1 MSSAPTDP
9 LAPRQATTHTAARN
23 RAAAD
28 GLPWDDDADFGDIS
42 RGLVA
47 PLPDGGVITDDAG
60 RVVWDL
66 SRFGFVRDVEAP
78 DTVHPSLWRQ
88 TQLLTEAGLYKV
100 TDGVYQVRSA
110 DLSNI
115 DFIEGESGIVV
126 VDPLISA
133 ETARAALDLYY
144 EHRGRRPVVAVIYT
158 HSHIDHYGG
167 ALGVVDPAEVAAGRV
182 RVVAPEGFTEAALS
196 ENVIAGTAMTRRATY
211 MYGAL
216 LPPGPRGGVSPGLGL
231 AISLGRQG
239 FVEPTDLVTE
249 PVQELVLDGVRF
261 VFMLAPDTEAPAEML
276 FHLPERRAL
285 CSAEDATHTLHNL
298 YTLRGAR
305 TRDAKAWAYYVNR
318 AIELFGDET
327 DVVFAQH
334 HWPTWGHDRALD
346 FLRAQR
352 DAYQFLHD
360 QTLRLANH
368 GQTMLEI
375 AEQLDFPSSLGDRWC
390 NRSYYG
396 SVSHNVKAVYNLYLG
411 YFDGNPAT
419 LHQLPPVEASER
431 YVEFMGGAD
440 AVLERAGASFEEGD
454 YRWVAQVVNHVVF
467 ADPANQDARRLQ
479 ADALEQLG
487 YQTENGVWRNFYLTG
502 AQELRYGLLEGL
514 PHPEPIGPDTLA
526 RVPLDLL
533 LDYLGVRLDGPAADG
548 TELVVNLVA
557 RDTGATRVL
566 ELRNSVLRH
575 SAGPADPGAAATL
588 TLDELV
594 LRQVAAGAR
603 TFSAALD
610 DGAAELAGDAGAL
623 DALDALLDTFA
634 FWFPMVEP

>member
-1 MSSAPTDP
+1 MPPDPVDQPKAASAATRALHDRRRDELPYGDTTD
-9 LAPRQATTHTAARN
+9 AEDAR
-23 RAAAD
+23 
-28 GLPWDDDADFGDIS
+28 

-47 PLPDGGVITDDAG
+47 PLPDDGVITDEAG

-66 SRFGFVRDVEAP
+66 SRFGFVRDAEAP

-88 TQLLTEAGLYKV
+88 TQLLTEAGLFEV
-100 TDGVYQVRSA
+100 TEGVYQVRSA

-115 DFIEGESGIVV
+115 DFIEGDTGIVV

-133 ETARAALDLYY
+133 ETARAALELYY
-144 EHRGRRPVVAVIYT
+144 AHRGRRPVVAVIYT

-167 ALGVVDPAEVAAGRV
+167 VLGVVDPADVASGQV
-182 RVVAPEGFTEAALS
+182 RIVAPEGFTEAALS
-196 ENVIAGTAMTRRATY
+196 ENVIAGTAMARRATY

-239 FVEPTDLVTE
+239 FVAPTDLITE

-305 TRDAKAWAYYVNR
+305 TRDAKSWAYYLNR

-334 HWPTWGHDRALD
+334 HWPTWGKDRALA

-375 AEQLDFPSSLGDRWC
+375 AEQLDFPSSLGRWWC
-390 NRSYYG
+390 NRGYYG

-411 YFDGNPAT
+411 YFDANPAT

-431 YVEFMGGAD
+431 YVEYMGGAD
-440 AVLERAGASFEEGD
+440 AVLERARTSFDAGE

-467 ADPANQDARRLQ
+467 ADPSNQDARRLQ

-514 PHPEPIGPDTLA
+514 PHPEAIGPDTLA
-526 RVPLDLL
+526 LVPLDLL

-548 TELVVNLVA
+548 LEIVVNLHA

-575 SAGPADPGAAATL
+575 SEGPDDAAGAATV
-588 TLDELV
+588 TLDEIV
-594 LRQVAAGAR
+594 LRSVAAGVT
-603 TFSAALD
+603 TFAAAVA
-610 DGAAELAGDAGAL
+610 DGTAEVSGDAGAL
-623 DALDALLDTFA
+623 DQLDALFDSFA
-634 FWFPMVEP
+634 FWFPIVEP

>member
-1 MSSAPTDP
+1 MPTDP
-9 LAPRQATTHTAARN
+9 ADRPRPATAATSALHERQ
-23 RAAAD
+23 RAELPAAD
-28 GLPWDDDADFGDIS
+28 TTDFDDAR
-42 RGLVA
+42 RGFVA

-66 SRFGFVRDVEAP
+66 SRFGFVRDGEAP
-78 DTVHPSLWRQ
+78 ATVHPSLWRQ
-88 TQLLTEAGLYKV
+88 TQLLTEGGLFEV
-100 TDGVYQVRSA
+100 TEGVYQVRSA

-115 DFIEGESGIVV
+115 DMIEGETGIIV
-126 VDPLISA
+126 VDPLIST
-133 ETARAALDLYY
+133 ETARAALELYY
-144 EHRGRRPVVAVIYT
+144 AHRGRRPVVAVIYT

-167 ALGVVDPAEVAAGRV
+167 VLGVVDVADVRAGRV

-196 ENVIAGTAMTRRATY
+196 ENLIAGTAMTRRATY

-216 LPPGPRGGVSPGLGL
+216 LPTGPQGAVSPGLGL
-231 AISLGRQG
+231 AISLGRHG
-239 FVEPTDLVTE
+239 FVEPTDVITE

-276 FHLPERRAL
+276 FHLPDRQAL

-305 TRDAKAWAYYVNR
+305 TRDAKAWSYYLDR
-318 AIELFGDET
+318 AIEFFGDRT

-334 HWPTWGHDRALD
+334 HWPTWGRERALD

-368 GQTMLEI
+368 GHTMLEV
-375 AEQLDFPSSLGDRWC
+375 AEELDFPPSLGQRWC
-390 NRSYYG
+390 NRGYYG

-411 YFDGNPAT
+411 YFDANPAT
-419 LHQLPPVEASER
+419 LHQLPPVAASER
-431 YVEFMGGAD
+431 YVEYMGGAE
-440 AVLERAGASFEEGD
+440 AVLERARVSFDDGD

-467 ADPANQDARRLQ
+467 ADPTNQEARRLQ

-502 AQELRYGLLEGL
+502 AQELRHGLLEVPAPDPL
-514 PHPEPIGPDTLA
+514 GPDTVAL
-526 RVPLDLL
+526 VPLELL

-548 TELVVNLVA
+548 VELTVGVHL
-557 RDTGATRVL
+557 
-566 ELRNSVLRH
+566 
-575 SAGPADPGAAATL
+575 
-588 TLDELV
+588 
-594 LRQVAAGAR
+594 
-603 TFSAALD
+603 
-610 DGAAELAGDAGAL
+610 
-623 DALDALLDTFA
+623 
-634 FWFPMVEP
+634 